1 MKGGG
6 GCMSRKIHFYILIF
20 FEVLLALSMLRSYGL
35 HFEYE
40 TLNSVSL
47 LSSQFPQQ
55 LFLVWFVFRLMKDK
69 RKVESILAVF
79 AFHICQLAT
88 YFIIPASIFKPWLV
102 SPVLTVICLIW
113 LVIIIKKTELPTLLA
128 SFKSLSAW
136 QSSVPL
142 LGLGMVA
149 IVWSTHYINIDLDD
163 LSSLTYI
170 LYPILECASI
180 FLFLTLMTET
190 IQKKLRISSILIA
203 VVSLL
208 ELIYGFL
215 VDHIITDVSL
225 FLLVVSSYLV
235 YLTNGNTSTLVE
247 TWQQKY
253 GFEVSKESLLV
264 EKRTKPVVEERKIY
278 DYADNPEHKNHD
290 YTNNQKQSNLVP
302 DSIWLWTA
310 FILALRDL
318 VVNLTSV
325 IYYPIDESNPLAGIG
340 WFMYFIMMTPLII
353 IPTMMLPRA
362 ISTANKNRLYIVAM
376 LFILVARSS
385 IEQLIVPALILYGVS
400 KIKEE

>member
-1 MKGGG
+1 
-6 GCMSRKIHFYILIF
+6 
-20 FEVLLALSMLRSYGL
+20 
-35 HFEYE
+35 
-40 TLNSVSL
+40 
-47 LSSQFPQQ
+47 
-55 LFLVWFVFRLMKDK
+55 MKDK
-69 RKVESILAVF
+69 RKVEGILAVL
-79 AFHICQLAT
+79 AFHICQLVT
-88 YFIIPASIFKPWLV
+88 YFLIPASIFKPWLV
-102 SPVLTVICLIW
+102 SPVLTIICLIW
-113 LVIIIKKTELPTLLA
+113 LVIMIKKVELPTLLA
-128 SFKSLSAW
+128 SFKTSSAW

-149 IVWSTHYINIDLDD
+149 VVWATHYVKITTKDI
-163 LSSLTYI
+163 SGIFYI
-170 LYPILECASI
+170 LYPVLECASI

-190 IQKKLRISSILIA
+190 TQKKLRISSILIM
-203 VVSLL
+203 VISLL

-235 YLTNGNTSTLVE
+235 YRTNGNTSTLVE
-247 TWQQKY
+247 KWQQKY
-253 GFEVSKESLLV
+253 GFEVREDDLLV
-264 EKRTKPVVEERKIY
+264 EKMTKPVVEERKIY
-278 DYADNPEHKNHD
+278 DYAESQRQLNPQILH
-290 YTNNQKQSNLVP
+290 SP
-302 DSIWLWTA
+302 WLWTA

-362 ISTANKNRLYIVAM
+362 ISTANKNRLYVVAG
-376 LFILVARSS
+376 LFIVSYGS

>member
-1 MKGGG
+1 MKDGG
-6 GCMSRKIHFYILIF
+6 GCMSRKIRFYILIF
-20 FEVLLALSMLRSYGL
+20 FEVLLTLSMLRSYGL

-69 RKVESILAVF
+69 RKVEGILAVL
-79 AFHICQLAT
+79 AFHICQLVT

-113 LVIIIKKTELPTLLA
+113 LVIMIKKAELPTLLA
-128 SFKSLSAW
+128 SFKNPSAW

-163 LSSLTYI
+163 LSSPTYI

-180 FLFLTLMTET
+180 FLFLTLMTE
-190 IQKKLRISSILIA
+190 INQKKLRISSILLIA
-203 VVSLL
+203 ISLL

-215 VDHIITDVSL
+215 VDHIITDVTL
-225 FLLVVSSYLV
+225 FLLAVSFYLAYRV
-235 YLTNGNTSTLVE
+235 NGNTLTLVE
-247 TWQQKY
+247 KWQKKY
-253 GFEVSKESLLV
+253 GLELKEKDLLV
-264 EKRTKPVVEERKIY
+264 EKRTKPVIEKRKIY
-278 DYADNPEHKNHD
+278 DYAESQRQLNPLSLH
-290 YTNNQKQSNLVP
+290 SP
-302 DSIWLWTA
+302 WLWTA
-310 FILALRDL
+310 FILALR
-318 VVNLTSV
+318 NLIFNIIAV
-325 IYYPIDESNPLAGIG
+325 FNYPTDETNPLAGIG
-340 WFMYFIMMTPLII
+340 WFMYFIVMTPLII
-353 IPTMMLPRA
+353 IPTVMLPRA
-362 ISTANKNRLYIVAM
+362 IRIADKTRLYIVAM
-376 LFILVARSS
+376 LYILVARSS
-385 IEQLIVPALILYGVS
+385 IEQLVVPALILYGVS

>member
-1 MKGGG
+1 
-6 GCMSRKIHFYILIF
+6 MSRKICFYILIF
-20 FEVLLALSMLRSYGL
+20 FEVLLALSMLKSYGL

-69 RKVESILAVF
+69 RKVEGILAVL
-79 AFHICQLAT
+79 AFHICQLVT
-88 YFIIPASIFKPWLV
+88 YFLIPASIFKPWLV
-102 SPVLTVICLIW
+102 SPVLTIICLIW
-113 LVIIIKKTELPTLLA
+113 LVIMIKKVELPTLLA
-128 SFKSLSAW
+128 SFKTSSAW

-149 IVWSTHYINIDLDD
+149 VVWATHYVKITTKDI
-163 LSSLTYI
+163 SGIFYI
-170 LYPILECASI
+170 LYPVLECASI

-190 IQKKLRISSILIA
+190 TQKKLRISSILIM
-203 VVSLL
+203 VISLL

-235 YLTNGNTSTLVE
+235 YRTNGNTSTLVE
-247 TWQQKY
+247 KWQQKY
-253 GFEVSKESLLV
+253 GFEVRE
-264 EKRTKPVVEERKIY
+264 
-278 DYADNPEHKNHD
+278 DD
-290 YTNNQKQSNLVP
+290 
-302 DSIWLWTA
+302 
-310 FILALRDL
+310 
-318 VVNLTSV
+318 
-325 IYYPIDESNPLAGIG
+325 PLAGIG

-362 ISTANKNRLYIVAM
+362 ISTANKNRLYVVAG
-376 LFILVARSS
+376 LFIVSYGS

>member
-1 MKGGG
+1 
-6 GCMSRKIHFYILIF
+6 MSRKTWYYILIF

-40 TLNSVSL
+40 TLNSVSV
-47 LSSQFPQQ
+47 LSSQLPQQ
-55 LFLVWFVFRLMKDK
+55 VVLVWFVFRLLKDK
-69 RKVESILAVF
+69 QKVEGILAVL
-79 AFHICQLAT
+79 AFHICQLVT

-102 SPVLTVICLIW
+102 SPVLTVICLAW
-113 LVIIIKKTELPTLLA
+113 LVIMIMKAELPTLLV
-128 SFKSLSAW
+128 SFKSPSAW

-149 IVWSTHYINIDLDD
+149 VVWSTHYINIDLDD

-180 FLFLTLMTET
+180 FLLLILMTEEN
-190 IQKKLRISSILIA
+190 QKKLRISSILII
-203 VVSLL
+203 VTSLL
-208 ELIYGFL
+208 ELVYGFL
-215 VDHIITDVSL
+215 IDHIITDVSL

-235 YLTNGNTSTLVE
+235 YRTNGNTSTLVE
-247 TWQQKY
+247 KWQQKY
-253 GFEVSKESLLV
+253 DFEVREDDLLV
-264 EKRTKPVVEERKIY
+264 EKKTKPVIEKRKIY
-278 DYADNPEHKNHD
+278 DYAESQRQPNP
-290 YTNNQKQSNLVP
+290 QSLHSP
-302 DSIWLWTA
+302 WLWTA

-340 WFMYFIMMTPLII
+340 WFMYFIVMIPLII
-353 IPTMMLPRA
+353 IPTVMLPNA
-362 ISTANKNRLYIVAM
+362 IRTADKNRLYIVAM

-385 IEQLIVPALILYGVS
+385 IEQLIVPVLILYGVS

>member
-1 MKGGG
+1 
-6 GCMSRKIHFYILIF
+6 MSRKICFYILIF
-20 FEVLLALSMLRSYGL
+20 FEVLLALSMLKSYGF

-69 RKVESILAVF
+69 RKVEGILAVF
-79 AFHICQLAT
+79 AFHICQLVT

-113 LVIIIKKTELPTLLA
+113 LVIMIKKTELPTLLA
-128 SFKSLSAW
+128 SFKSPSAW

-142 LGLGMVA
+142 IGLGMIAV
-149 IVWSTHYINIDLDD
+149 VWATHYLKITIKDI
-163 LSSLTYI
+163 SGIFYI
-170 LYPILECASI
+170 LYPVLECASI
-180 FLFLTLMTET
+180 FLFLTLMTE
-190 IQKKLRISSILIA
+190 INQKKLRISSILIVA
-203 VVSLL
+203 ISLL

-235 YLTNGNTSTLVE
+235 YRTNGNTLTLVE
-247 TWQQKY
+247 KWQKKY
-253 GFEVSKESLLV
+253 GFELKENDLLV
-264 EKRTKPVVEERKIY
+264 EKRTKPVIEKRKIY
-278 DYADNPEHKNHD
+278 DYAESQRQLNPQILH
-290 YTNNQKQSNLVP
+290 SP
-302 DSIWLWTA
+302 WLWTA
-310 FILALRDL
+310 FILSLRDL

-353 IPTMMLPRA
+353 IPTVMFPRA
-362 ISTANKNRLYIVAM
+362 ISTANKNRLYVVAG
-376 LFILVARSS
+376 LFIVSYGS

>member
-1 MKGGG
+1 
-6 GCMSRKIHFYILIF
+6 MSRKIHFYILIF

-69 RKVESILAVF
+69 RKVEGILAVF
-79 AFHICQLAT
+79 AFHICQLVT
-88 YFIIPASIFKPWLV
+88 YFIVPASIFKPWLV

-113 LVIIIKKTELPTLLA
+113 LVIMMKKTELPMLLA
-128 SFKSLSAW
+128 SFKSPSAW

-142 LGLGMVA
+142 LGLGMIAVMWA
-149 IVWSTHYINIDLDD
+149 THYVKITTKDI
-163 LSSLTYI
+163 SGIFYI
-170 LYPILECASI
+170 LYPVLECASI
-180 FLFLTLMTET
+180 FLFLTLMTE
-190 IQKKLRISSILIA
+190 INQKKLRISSILIVA
-203 VVSLL
+203 ISLL

-235 YLTNGNTSTLVE
+235 YRTNGNTSILVE
-247 TWQQKY
+247 KWQQKY
-253 GFEVSKESLLV
+253 GFEVREDNLLV
-264 EKRTKPVVEERKIY
+264 EKKTKPVVEKRKIY
-278 DYADNPEHKNHD
+278 NYAESPEHKNHD
-290 YTNNQKQSNLVP
+290 YTNNQKQSNLAP

-325 IYYPIDESNPLAGIG
+325 FYYPINDPNPLAG
-340 WFMYFIMMTPLII
+340 LD
-353 IPTMMLPRA
+353 
-362 ISTANKNRLYIVAM
+362 
-376 LFILVARSS
+376 
-385 IEQLIVPALILYGVS
+385 
-400 KIKEE
+400 

>member
-1 MKGGG
+1 
-6 GCMSRKIHFYILIF
+6 
-20 FEVLLALSMLRSYGL
+20 MLRSYGL

-69 RKVESILAVF
+69 RKVEGILAVL
-79 AFHICQLAT
+79 AFHICQLVT
-88 YFIIPASIFKPWLV
+88 SFIIPASIFKPWLV

-113 LVIIIKKTELPTLLA
+113 LVIMIKKAELPTLLA
-128 SFKSLSAW
+128 SFKNPSAW

-180 FLFLTLMTET
+180 FLFLTLMTE
-190 IQKKLRISSILIA
+190 INQKKLRISSILLIA
-203 VVSLL
+203 ISLL

-215 VDHIITDVSL
+215 VDHIITDVTL
-225 FLLVVSSYLV
+225 FLLAVSFYLAYRV
-235 YLTNGNTSTLVE
+235 NGNTLTLVE
-247 TWQQKY
+247 KWQKKY
-253 GFEVSKESLLV
+253 GLELKEKDLLV
-264 EKRTKPVVEERKIY
+264 EKRTKPVIEKRKIY
-278 DYADNPEHKNHD
+278 DYAESQRQLNPLSLH
-290 YTNNQKQSNLVP
+290 SP
-302 DSIWLWTA
+302 WLWTA
-310 FILALRDL
+310 FILALR
-318 VVNLTSV
+318 NLIFNIIAV
-325 IYYPIDESNPLAGIG
+325 FNYPTDETNPLAGIG
-340 WFMYFIMMTPLII
+340 WFMYFIVMTPLII
-353 IPTMMLPRA
+353 IPTVMLPRA
-362 ISTANKNRLYIVAM
+362 IRIADKTRLYIVAM
-376 LFILVARSS
+376 LYILVARSS
-385 IEQLIVPALILYGVS
+385 IEQLVVPALILYGVS

>member
-1 MKGGG
+1 
-6 GCMSRKIHFYILIF
+6 MSRKIRFYILIF

-69 RKVESILAVF
+69 RKVEGILAVL
-79 AFHICQLAT
+79 AFQICQLVT
-88 YFIIPASIFKPWLV
+88 YFIIPVSIFEPWLV
-102 SPVLTVICLIW
+102 SPVLTIICLIW
-113 LVIIIKKTELPTLLA
+113 LVIMIKKTELPTLLA
-128 SFKSLSAW
+128 SFKSPSAW
-136 QSSVPL
+136 QSSVPFI
-142 LGLGMVA
+142 GLGMVEV
-149 IVWSTHYINIDLDD
+149 VWATHYVKITTKDI
-163 LSSLTYI
+163 SGIFYI
-170 LYPILECASI
+170 LYPVLECASI
-180 FLFLTLMTET
+180 FLFLTLMTE
-190 IQKKLRISSILIA
+190 INQKKLRISSILIM
-203 VVSLL
+203 VISLL

-235 YLTNGNTSTLVE
+235 YRTNGNTSTLVE
-247 TWQQKY
+247 KWQQKY
-253 GFEVSKESLLV
+253 GVEVREDDLLV
-264 EKRTKPVVEERKIY
+264 EKKTKPVIEKRKIY
-278 DYADNPEHKNHD
+278 DYAESQRQLNPLSLH
-290 YTNNQKQSNLVP
+290 SP
-302 DSIWLWTA
+302 WLWTA

-325 IYYPIDESNPLAGIG
+325 FYYPINDPNPLAGIG
-340 WFMYFIMMTPLII
+340 WFMYFIVMIPLII
-353 IPTMMLPRA
+353 IPTVMLPNA
-362 ISTANKNRLYIVAM
+362 IRTADKNRLYIVAM

>member
-1 MKGGG
+1 
-6 GCMSRKIHFYILIF
+6 MSRKTWYYILIF

-40 TLNSVSL
+40 TLNFVSV
-47 LSSQFPQQ
+47 LSSQLPQQ
-55 LFLVWFVFRLMKDK
+55 VVLVWFVFRLLKDK
-69 RKVESILAVF
+69 RKAEGVLAVL
-79 AFHICQLAT
+79 AFHICQLVT

-113 LVIIIKKTELPTLLA
+113 LVIMIKKTELPTLLA
-128 SFKSLSAW
+128 SFKSPSAW

-149 IVWSTHYINIDLDD
+149 VVWSTHYINIDLDD

-180 FLFLTLMTET
+180 FLLLILMTEEN
-190 IQKKLRISSILIA
+190 QKKLRISSILLI
-203 VVSLL
+203 VISLL
-208 ELIYGFL
+208 ELFYGFL

-235 YLTNGNTSTLVE
+235 YRTNGNTSTLVE
-247 TWQQKY
+247 KWQKKY
-253 GFEVSKESLLV
+253 GFELSEDDLLV
-264 EKRTKPVVEERKIY
+264 EKRTKPVIEERKSY
-278 DYADNPEHKNHD
+278 DYAESQRQLNPQGLHF
-290 YTNNQKQSNLVP
+290 P
-302 DSIWLWTA
+302 WLWTA
-310 FILALRDL
+310 FILSLRDL
-318 VVNLTSV
+318 VINLISV

-362 ISTANKNRLYIVAM
+362 ISTANKNRLYVVAG
-376 LFILVARSS
+376 LFIVSYGS
-385 IEQLIVPALILYGVS
+385 IEQLIVPALVLYGVS

>member
-1 MKGGG
+1 MKGGVVV
-6 GCMSRKIHFYILIF
+6 CLEKFAFIYLSF

-47 LSSQFPQQ
+47 LSSQLPQQ
-55 LFLVWFVFRLMKDK
+55 AILIWFVFRLMKDK

-79 AFHICQLAT
+79 AFHICQLVT

-113 LVIIIKKTELPTLLA
+113 LVIMIKKTELPTLLT
-128 SFKSLSAW
+128 SFKSPSAW

-142 LGLGMVA
+142 IGLGMIAVLWA
-149 IVWSTHYINIDLDD
+149 THYVKITTKDI
-163 LSSLTYI
+163 SGIFYI
-170 LYPILECASI
+170 LYPVLECASI
-180 FLFLTLMTET
+180 FLFLTLMTE
-190 IQKKLRISSILIA
+190 INQKKLRISSILIT

-208 ELIYGFL
+208 ELVYGFL

-235 YLTNGNTSTLVE
+235 YRTNGNTSTLVE
-247 TWQQKY
+247 KWQQKS
-253 GFEVSKESLLV
+253 GFELKENDLLV

-278 DYADNPEHKNHD
+278 DYAESQRQLNPQILH
-290 YTNNQKQSNLVP
+290 SP
-302 DSIWLWTA
+302 WLWTA
-310 FILALRDL
+310 FILSLRDL
-318 VVNLTSV
+318 VINLISV
-325 IYYPIDESNPLAGIG
+325 IYSPIDKFNPLAGLD
-340 WFMYFIMMTPLII
+340 WFMQLILMTPLII
-353 IPTMMLPRA
+353 IPTVMLPRA
-362 ISTANKNRLYIVAM
+362 ISTANKSRLYIVVA
-376 LFILVARSS
+376 LFFMSYFSV
-385 IEQLIVPALILYGVS
+385 EQLIVPALILYGVS

>member
-1 MKGGG
+1 
-6 GCMSRKIHFYILIF
+6 MSRKTWYYILIF

-40 TLNSVSL
+40 TLNSVSV
-47 LSSQFPQQ
+47 LSSQLPQQ
-55 LFLVWFVFRLMKDK
+55 VVLVWFVFRLMKDK
-69 RKVESILAVF
+69 RKVEGILAVF
-79 AFHICQLAT
+79 AFHICQLVT
-88 YFIIPASIFKPWLV
+88 YFIVPASIFKPWLV

-113 LVIIIKKTELPTLLA
+113 LVIMIKKTELPTLLA
-128 SFKSLSAW
+128 SFKSPSAW

-149 IVWSTHYINIDLDD
+149 VVWSTHYINIDLDD

-180 FLFLTLMTET
+180 FLLLILMTEEN
-190 IQKKLRISSILIA
+190 QKKLRISSIFII
-203 VVSLL
+203 VTSLL
-208 ELIYGFL
+208 ELVYGFL

-235 YLTNGNTSTLVE
+235 YRTNGNTSTLVE
-247 TWQQKY
+247 KWQKKY
-253 GFEVSKESLLV
+253 GFELSEDDLLV
-264 EKRTKPVVEERKIY
+264 EKRTKPVIEERKSY
-278 DYADNPEHKNHD
+278 DYAESQRQLNPQGLH
-290 YTNNQKQSNLVP
+290 SP
-302 DSIWLWTA
+302 WLWTA
-310 FILALRDL
+310 FILSLRDL
-318 VVNLTSV
+318 VINLISV

-362 ISTANKNRLYIVAM
+362 ISTANKNRLYVVAG
-376 LFILVARSS
+376 LFIVSYGS

-400 KIKEE
+400 KIT

>member
-1 MKGGG
+1 
-6 GCMSRKIHFYILIF
+6 MSRKICFYILIF
-20 FEVLLALSMLRSYGL
+20 FEVLLALSMLKSYGL

-55 LFLVWFVFRLMKDK
+55 LILVWFVFMLMKDK
-69 RKVESILAVF
+69 RKVEGILAVL
-79 AFHICQLAT
+79 AFQICQLVT

-113 LVIIIKKTELPTLLA
+113 LVIMIMKVELPTLLA
-128 SFKSLSAW
+128 SFKSPSAW

-142 LGLGMVA
+142 IGLGMIAV
-149 IVWSTHYINIDLDD
+149 VWSTHYVKITTKDI
-163 LSSLTYI
+163 SGIFYI
-170 LYPILECASI
+170 LYPVLECASI
-180 FLFLTLMTET
+180 FLFLTLMTE
-190 IQKKLRISSILIA
+190 INQKKLRISSILIM
-203 VVSLL
+203 VISLL

-235 YLTNGNTSTLVE
+235 YRTNGNTSTLVE
-247 TWQQKY
+247 KWQQKY
-253 GFEVSKESLLV
+253 GFELKENDLLV

-290 YTNNQKQSNLVP
+290 YTTNQKQSNLPP

-340 WFMYFIMMTPLII
+340 WLMYFIMMTPLII
-353 IPTMMLPRA
+353 IPTVMLPRA
-362 ISTANKNRLYIVAM
+362 ISTANKNRLYVVAG
-376 LFILVARSS
+376 LFIVSYGS

>member
-1 MKGGG
+1 
-6 GCMSRKIHFYILIF
+6 MSRKICFYILIF

-69 RKVESILAVF
+69 RKVEGILAVF
-79 AFHICQLAT
+79 AFHICQLVN

-113 LVIIIKKTELPTLLA
+113 LVIMIKKTELPTLLA
-128 SFKSLSAW
+128 SFKSSSAW

-142 LGLGMVA
+142 LGLGMIAV
-149 IVWSTHYINIDLDD
+149 VWATHYLKITIKDISGIFYL
-163 LSSLTYI
+163 

-180 FLFLTLMTET
+180 FLFLTLMTE
-190 IQKKLRISSILIA
+190 INQKKLRISSILLIA
-203 VVSLL
+203 ISLL

-215 VDHIITDVSL
+215 VDHIITDVTL
-225 FLLVVSSYLV
+225 FLLAVSSYLV
-235 YLTNGNTSTLVE
+235 YRTNGNTSTLVE

-264 EKRTKPVVEERKIY
+264 EKKTKPVIEKRKIY
-278 DYADNPEHKNHD
+278 DYAESQRQLNPLSLH
-290 YTNNQKQSNLVP
+290 SP
-302 DSIWLWTA
+302 WLWTA
-310 FILALRDL
+310 FILALRNL
-318 VVNLTSV
+318 VINLTSV
-325 IYYPIDESNPLAGIG
+325 FYYPTNDPNPLAGLD
-340 WFMYFIMMTPLII
+340 WFIQLILMTPLII

-362 ISTANKNRLYIVAM
+362 ISTANKNRLYVVAG
-376 LFILVARSS
+376 LFIVSYGS

>member
-1 MKGGG
+1 
-6 GCMSRKIHFYILIF
+6 MSRKICFYILIF
-20 FEVLLALSMLRSYGL
+20 FEVLLALSMLKSYGL

-69 RKVESILAVF
+69 RKVEGILAVL
-79 AFHICQLAT
+79 AFHICQLVT
-88 YFIIPASIFKPWLV
+88 YFLIPASIFKPWLV
-102 SPVLTVICLIW
+102 SPVLTIICLIW
-113 LVIIIKKTELPTLLA
+113 LVIMIKKVELPTLLA
-128 SFKSLSAW
+128 SFKTSSAW

-149 IVWSTHYINIDLDD
+149 VVWATHYVKITTKDI
-163 LSSLTYI
+163 SGIFYI
-170 LYPILECASI
+170 LYPVLECASI

-190 IQKKLRISSILIA
+190 TQKKLRISSILIM
-203 VVSLL
+203 VISLL

-235 YLTNGNTSTLVE
+235 YRTNGNTSTLVE
-247 TWQQKY
+247 KWQQKY
-253 GFEVSKESLLV
+253 GFEVREDDLLV
-264 EKRTKPVVEERKIY
+264 EKMTKPVVEERKIY
-278 DYADNPEHKNHD
+278 DYAESQRQLNPQILH
-290 YTNNQKQSNLVP
+290 SP
-302 DSIWLWTA
+302 WLWTA

-340 WFMYFIMMTPLII
+340 WFMYYIMMTPLII
-353 IPTMMLPRA
+353 IPTVMLPNA
-362 ISTANKNRLYIVAM
+362 IRTADKNRLYIVAM

>member
-1 MKGGG
+1 
-6 GCMSRKIHFYILIF
+6 MSRKICFYILIF
-20 FEVLLALSMLRSYGL
+20 FEVLLALSMLKSYGL

-69 RKVESILAVF
+69 RKVEGILAVF
-79 AFHICQLAT
+79 AFHICQLVT

-113 LVIIIKKTELPTLLA
+113 LVIMIKKTELPTLLA
-128 SFKSLSAW
+128 SFKSPSAW

-142 LGLGMVA
+142 IGLGMIAV
-149 IVWSTHYINIDLDD
+149 VWATHYLKITIKDI
-163 LSSLTYI
+163 SGIFYI
-170 LYPILECASI
+170 LYPVLECASI
-180 FLFLTLMTET
+180 FLFLTLMTE
-190 IQKKLRISSILIA
+190 INQKKLRISSILIVA
-203 VVSLL
+203 ISLL

-235 YLTNGNTSTLVE
+235 YRTNGNTLTLVE
-247 TWQQKY
+247 KWQKKY
-253 GFEVSKESLLV
+253 GFELKENDLLV
-264 EKRTKPVVEERKIY
+264 EKRTKPVIEKRKIY
-278 DYADNPEHKNHD
+278 DYAESQRQLNPQILH
-290 YTNNQKQSNLVP
+290 SP
-302 DSIWLWTA
+302 WLWTA
-310 FILALRDL
+310 FILSLRDL

-362 ISTANKNRLYIVAM
+362 ISTDNKNRLYVVAG
-376 LFILVARSS
+376 LFIVSYGS

>member
-1 MKGGG
+1 
-6 GCMSRKIHFYILIF
+6 MSRKTWYYILIF

-47 LSSQFPQQ
+47 LSSQLPQQ
-55 LFLVWFVFRLMKDK
+55 AILIWFVFRLMKDK

-79 AFHICQLAT
+79 AFHICQLVT

-113 LVIIIKKTELPTLLA
+113 LVIMIKKAELPTLLA
-128 SFKSLSAW
+128 SFKNPSAW

-180 FLFLTLMTET
+180 FLFLTLMTE
-190 IQKKLRISSILIA
+190 INQKKLRISSILLIA
-203 VVSLL
+203 ISLL

-215 VDHIITDVSL
+215 VDHIITDVTL
-225 FLLVVSSYLV
+225 FLLAVSFYLAYRV
-235 YLTNGNTSTLVE
+235 NGNTLTLVE
-247 TWQQKY
+247 KWQKKY
-253 GFEVSKESLLV
+253 GLELKEKDLLV
-264 EKRTKPVVEERKIY
+264 EKRTKPVIEKRKIY
-278 DYADNPEHKNHD
+278 DYAESQRQLNPLSLH
-290 YTNNQKQSNLVP
+290 SP
-302 DSIWLWTA
+302 WLWTA
-310 FILALRDL
+310 FILALR
-318 VVNLTSV
+318 NLIFNIIAV
-325 IYYPIDESNPLAGIG
+325 FNYPTDETNPLAGIG
-340 WFMYFIMMTPLII
+340 WFMYFIVMIPLII
-353 IPTMMLPRA
+353 IPTVMLPNA
-362 ISTANKNRLYIVAM
+362 IRTTDKKRLYIVAM

>member
-1 MKGGG
+1 
-6 GCMSRKIHFYILIF
+6 MSRKICFYILIF

-47 LSSQFPQQ
+47 LSSQLPQQ
-55 LFLVWFVFRLMKDK
+55 AILIWFVFRLMKDK
-69 RKVESILAVF
+69 RKVEGILAVF
-79 AFHICQLAT
+79 AFHICQLVT
-88 YFIIPASIFKPWLV
+88 YFIVPASIFKPWLV

-113 LVIIIKKTELPTLLA
+113 LVIMIKKAELPTLLA
-128 SFKSLSAW
+128 SFKNPSAW

-180 FLFLTLMTET
+180 FLFLTLMTE
-190 IQKKLRISSILIA
+190 INQKKLRISSILLIA
-203 VVSLL
+203 ISLL

-215 VDHIITDVSL
+215 VDHIITDVTL
-225 FLLVVSSYLV
+225 FLLAVSFYLAYRV
-235 YLTNGNTSTLVE
+235 NGNTLTLVE
-247 TWQQKY
+247 KWQKKY
-253 GFEVSKESLLV
+253 GLELKEKDLLV
-264 EKRTKPVVEERKIY
+264 EKRTKPVIEKRKIY
-278 DYADNPEHKNHD
+278 DYAESQRQLNPLSLH
-290 YTNNQKQSNLVP
+290 SP
-302 DSIWLWTA
+302 WLWTA
-310 FILALRDL
+310 FILALRNL
-318 VVNLTSV
+318 VINLTPV
-325 IYYPIDESNPLAGIG
+325 FYYPIDDSNPLAGIG
-340 WFMYFIMMTPLII
+340 WFMYFIVMTPLII
-353 IPTMMLPRA
+353 IPTVMLPRA
-362 ISTANKNRLYIVAM
+362 IRTADKSRLYIVAA
-376 LFILVARSS
+376 LFFMSYFS